1 MIEPDD
7 GFWKHKQVKALK
19 RKVYIRS
26 PRDKF
31 LIVCEGAKT
40 EPNYF
45 RSFRLTSS
53 CIKDVFGI
61 GDNTEELVRRT
72 IEYKNNANRYGIR
85 YDQIWCVF
93 DKDAFPVQNF
103 NNALALANQEG
114 IKVAYSNEAFELWY
128 LLHFDYFCTATN
140 RADYITILTSKL
152 GTRYQKNSETMYQ
165 KLFDKQMTAIKNA
178 KRLLTSYSLC
188 VPCQNNP
195 STTVHLLV
203 EELNKFLNQ

>member
-7 GFWKHKQVKALK
+7 AFWKRKQAKALK
-19 RKVYIRS
+19 RKVYIRN

-53 CIKDVFGI
+53 CVKDVFGI

-72 IEYKNNANRYGIR
+72 IEYKKTAGRYGIR

-103 NNALALANQEG
+103 NDAIALANREG
-114 IKVAYSNEAFELWY
+114 IRVAYSNEAFELWY
-128 LLHFDYFCTATN
+128 LLHFDYLCTATN
-140 RADYITILTSKL
+140 RADYITMLTRKL
-152 GTRYQKNSETMYQ
+152 GTQYQKNSEAMYQ
-165 KLFDKQMTAIKNA
+165 KLFDKQANAIKNA
-178 KRLLTSYSLC
+178 KCLLASYSPC
-188 VPCQNNP
+188 VSSQNNP